1 MTETIPATPFLS
13 AAALAGDL
21 EDWGP
26 LAEATSRQQVVVQE
40 TRAAVLLHMYE
51 EEGTWFPLLK
61 ERVSEM
67 DQRVLTTR
75 FLDEYR
81 RYTHAAG

>member
-1 MTETIPATPFLS
+1 
-13 AAALAGDL
+13 
-21 EDWGP
+21 
-26 LAEATSRQQVVVQE
+26 
-40 TRAAVLLHMYE
+40 MYE

-67 DQRVLTTR
+67 DQAVLTRR

-81 RYTHAAG
+81 RYTHAAV